1 MTEARLGWQEC
12 KNVRM
17 MSTMAENLRYAR
29 FVLLVAVLIGCASA
43 APTQPLDVTSPPD
56 IAEKDSQADTLPIQ
70 DVSDSSVEEV
80 VDVWIDTI
88 AIEIDTSDVTD
99 SIQDTAP
106 DTEDVPPTDVAV
118 PDAADVCEPLLNEP
132 VVETSPIV
140 LGSAGA
146 GGAYNPST
154 PGDAIE
160 IVQGPQ
166 GGVHVEVAFEVTL
179 SEEFTKSSAKMALTA
194 HSFQPCCMG
203 SMVGS
208 YTNNKFLAFKKDPA
222 QQVFVS
228 GVVPVIFFQNEA
240 IHYQD
245 AECCVVLSLDVFGPQ
260 SDDIV
265 ASATAMQSFQCVDY
279 F

>member
-1 MTEARLGWQEC
+1 
-12 KNVRM
+12 M
-17 MSTMAENLRYAR
+17 MSPMAENLSYAR
-29 FVLLVAVLIGCASA
+29 CAVLLAFLIGCSEP
-43 APTQPLDVTSPPD
+43 APTHVTDTHSPPD
-56 IAEKDSQADTLPIQ
+56 IVEVDVPTDTVPIQ
-70 DVSDSSVEEV
+70 DVSDASIEEIL
-80 VDVWIDTI
+80 DVWNDTTPTDI
-88 AIEIDTSDVTD
+88 PTVDGTD
-99 SIQDTAP
+99 SMQDTAE
-106 DTEDVPPTDVAV
+106 DVEDVPPSDVPT
-118 PDAADVCEPLLNEP
+118 PDTADVCEPLLDEP
-132 VVETSPIV
+132 IVETSPIV
-140 LGSAGA
+140 LGSAGV
-146 GGAYNPST
+146 GGAYNPSM

-203 SMVGS
+203 NMVGS

-245 AECCVVLSLDVFGPQ
+245 AECCVVLSVDVFGPQ
-260 SDDIV
+260 SDDVV
-265 ASATAMQSFQCVDY
+265 ASATAMHSFQCVDY